1 MLKPLIPLMLTASL
15 LSACDSTSLSA
26 SSGQRASA
34 SASSSS
40 GLGTQEVTLSGDTGQ
55 AKLAGDQLKL
65 REGKLYINEQV
76 VADTPPGAVIRYVAA
91 GSIKSLYI
99 NGKSAATK
107 P

>member
-26 SSGQRASA
+26 SSGQRATA

-40 GLGTQEVTLSGDTGQ
+40 GLGTQEVTLSGDTGR
-55 AKLAGDQLKL
+55 ATLAGDQLQL
-65 REGKLYINEQV
+65 QEGKLYINEQV
-76 VADTPPGAVIRYVAA
+76 VADAPPGAVIRYVAA
-91 GSIKSLYI
+91 GRTKSLYI
-99 NGKSAATK
+99 NGKPVAT